1 MKGME
6 KALVSSVMNSKIRHS
21 SSISNKCL
29 KISAVSSLE
38 QDIGEWRHGQRPGG
52 REKDEEMEERKI

>member
-1 MKGME
+1 
-6 KALVSSVMNSKIRHS
+6 MNSKIRHS

-38 QDIGEWRHGQRPGG
+38 QEIGEWRHGQRPGG